1 MRISESVF
9 RNFSKKKLKTLFRRT
24 EQIVKNSYMGTL
36 NSFHLLKRAEGHKT
50 SSQAVWA
57 VGIVTLHVAKPNKNK
72 KNIEFTLFY
81 IN

>member
-50 SSQAVWA
+50 SSQAV
-57 VGIVTLHVAKPNKNK
+57 
-72 KNIEFTLFY
+72 
-81 IN
+81 